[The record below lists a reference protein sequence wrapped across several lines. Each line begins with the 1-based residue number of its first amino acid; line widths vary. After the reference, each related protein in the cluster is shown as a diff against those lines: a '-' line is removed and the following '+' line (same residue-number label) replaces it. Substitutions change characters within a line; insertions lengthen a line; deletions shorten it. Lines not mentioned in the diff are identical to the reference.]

1 MPFFDAV
8 FNILIKPLELLFEV
22 IFALSNR
29 IVPSPAVNLI
39 IMSLAINFIVL
50 PLYRRAD
57 ILQQEAR
64 DTEAKLRPMADHI
77 RKSFKGDEK
86 TMMLQTYYS
95 QMHYNPLS
103 SMKSI
108 ISLLLQIPFFIAAY
122 QFLSHLDLLAG
133 QRMGPIKDLLA
144 PDGLIAIGGITI
156 NLLPILMTVINIV
169 SSEIYTK
176 GQPFKSKIVLYVSAL
191 VFLILLYDSPSG
203 LVFYWTFNNLFSL
216 VKNVFYKLKDPG
228 FVFKILC
235 AVTGVAGIVLLIVKK
250 SSVTGRQFVFLMIFA
265 AALIVPLALHFVVKK
280 PSAKDEYKITGAD
293 KLGYIF
299 SVLYLTF
306 LTGFLIPSEV
316 VKSAPSEFVNYA
328 YLESPSKHVW
338 YTLLVA
344 AGVFVVWVS
353 VFYLLSSSR
362 WRKIFVY
369 VLFAFAVV
377 GTVDYLFFGTKL
389 GILSSELRLEDG
401 LSFDFNTKI
410 INSIV
415 AVVVLAAAIV
425 LVRFAPRVAGYIA
438 LIGTIVVLGM
448 GIINVVSVE
457 KSFSD
462 IKTNAPSIEVPE
474 IKVSKNGKN
483 VMVIMLDRAMG
494 WLVPYIFRER
504 AELSKQFDGFTYYPN
519 TISFG
524 PFTMFGSAG
533 IFGGYEYT
541 PEQMNA
547 RNDVLISHKQAEAM
561 YMMPLIFKD
570 QGYDVAMLNMPWLFS
585 GNQKELTVD
594 DTGIKCYSTNGAP
607 NGYKESINHLT
618 DEARNRNFFLYSI
631 FKMAPVVVQPS
642 IYSEGTY
649 HSLGVI
655 YDDKYSDAIKIPQDY
670 ESPSKASGSDS
681 RYLNNRAVM
690 DSLIEMTKISD
701 GNDNNLFLMDNEATH
716 QPVLLSEPDGYVP
729 SNNIDNSEFDRAHRM
744 RSIGARG
751 IIKLQSYNQLSHYQ
765 VNMASYIALGK
776 WFDYLKENGCWDNT
790 RIIIVSDHARS
801 QKFYGSLYVYGNNL
815 DLEDLNCVLM
825 VKDFNSTG
833 FKTSEDFMTN
843 ADTAVYA
850 MKDIISNPVNPFT
863 GNPVTDQIKRDGP
876 VHITVSRQWHPEQ
889 QDGTTYKPDMWYSV
903 HDNIFDRNNWEYLG
917 EY

>member
-1 MPFFDAV
+1 MPFFDAI
-8 FNILIKPLELLFEV
+8 FTILIKPLELLFEV

-29 IVPSPAVNLI
+29 IVPSPAINLI

-57 ILQQEAR
+57 VLQQEAR

-191 VFLILLYDSPSG
+191 VFLVLLYDSPSG

-216 VKNVFYKLKDPG
+216 VKNVFYRLKDPG

-235 AVTGVAGIVLLIVKK
+235 AVTGVAGIVLLIIKK
-250 SSVTGRQFVFLMIFA
+250 SSVTNRQFMFLMIFA
-265 AALIVPLALHFVVKK
+265 AALIVPLVLHFVVKK
-280 PSAKDEYKITGAD
+280 PADKAEYKLTGAD
-293 KLGYIF
+293 KLAYLF

-316 VKSAPSEFVNYA
+316 VNSSPAEFVNDA
-328 YLESPSKHVW
+328 FMESPSKHVW
-338 YTLLVA
+338 YTLFVA
-344 AGVFVVWVS
+344 AGVFIVWVS
-353 VFYLLSSSR
+353 VFYLLSSSK

-369 VLFAFAVV
+369 VLFSFSVV
-377 GTVDYLFFGTKL
+377 GTVNYLFFGTNL

-401 LSFDFNTKI
+401 LSFDTKTKI

-415 AVVVLAAAIV
+415 VVAVLALAIV
-425 LVRFAPRVAGYIA
+425 LVRFAPKAIGYIA
-438 LIGTIVVLGM
+438 LIGTIVVFGM
-448 GIINVVSVE
+448 GIKNVVSIE
-457 KSFSD
+457 KNFAE
-462 IKTNAPSIEVPE
+462 IEANAPSIEEPE
-474 IKVSKNGKN
+474 IHLSKNGKN
-483 VMVIMLDRAMG
+483 VMVFMLDRAMG
-494 WLVPYIFRER
+494 WLVPHIFREQ
-504 AELSKQFDGFTYYPN
+504 AGLSKQFDGFTYYPN

-541 PEQMNA
+541 PEQMNV
-547 RNDVLISHKQAEAM
+547 RDDVLISRKHAESM
-561 YMMPLIFKD
+561 YMMPIIFNE
-570 QGYDVAMLNMPWLFS
+570 QGYDVAMLNMPWVFQ
-585 GNQKELTVD
+585 NNYQEIQAENPD
-594 DTGIKCYSTNGAP
+594 IKYYSTAGVP
-607 NGYKESINHLT
+607 NQYREANHYLT
-618 DEARNRNFFLYSI
+618 DEARNRNFFLYSL

-655 YDDKYSDAIKIPQDY
+655 YDDKYADSIKIPQDY
-670 ESPSKASGSDS
+670 ESATRASGADS
-681 RYLNNRAVM
+681 RYLDNRAVM
-690 DSLIEMTKISD
+690 DSLIDMTKISD
-701 GNDNNLFLMDNEATH
+701 GSENNLFMMDNEATH

-729 SNNIDNSEFDRAHRM
+729 SNNIDNSEYDRLHKM
-744 RSIGARG
+744 RSFSARG
-751 IIKLQSYNQLSHYQ
+751 IIKLQSYGQLSHYQ
-765 VNMASYIALGK
+765 VNTASYLALGK
-776 WFDYLKENGCWDNT
+776 WFDYLKENDCWDNT

-801 QKFYGSLYVYGNNL
+801 QSYYGSLYVYGNNL
-815 DLEDLNCVLM
+815 DLEDLNCVFM

-833 FKTSEDFMTN
+833 FTTSDEFMTN
-843 ADTAVYA
+843 ADTPTFA
-850 MKDIISNPVNPFT
+850 MKGLIDNPVNPFT

-876 VHITVSRQWHPEQ
+876 VHITVSRQWHAPQ